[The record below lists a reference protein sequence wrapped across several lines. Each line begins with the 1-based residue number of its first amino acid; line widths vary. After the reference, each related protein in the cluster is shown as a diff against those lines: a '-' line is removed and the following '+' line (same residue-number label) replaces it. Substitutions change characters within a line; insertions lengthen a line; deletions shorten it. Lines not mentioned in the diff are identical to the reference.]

1 MKTFYA
7 QLNDGATVCRK
18 ADRFE
23 IVNESIRVWLGN
35 ELVGF
40 FDLDTELYAQIYSKG
55 EKV

>member
-7 QLNDGATVCRK
+7 QLNDGTTVCRK

-40 FDLDTELYAQIYSKG
+40 FDLDTVLYAQIYSKG